1 MEIGAGTGDLN
12 GASFVFYGELGRD
25 NYTSEPYQYLRGR
38 GITFASMRSY
48 LLGHASKELVPAH
61 FANRIVF
68 PVWDQSENV
77 LGFKGRTYRAGD
89 KHRPKMVVYP
99 TGSKV
104 GAVPYGL
111 RQAAEYMEEMGF
123 CVIAEGELD
132 VISLMQAG
140 IPAVGA
146 MTSSLSSKQAG
157 LVRQYTGNFLVWA
170 DSDKAGFAGAT
181 KTAKLLQSTAAEVY
195 VFYCP
200 RRDANAVLQD
210 GGEEELRSTIVQML
224 TAAADEYGSMR
235 DAVELMLR

>member
-132 VISLMQAG
+132 VITDAGRHPCCWGYDLQLVEQAG
-140 IPAVGA
+140 KHCQTVHWELLGVGRLRQGWLCRGNKDRQAPA
-146 MTSSLSSKQAG
+146 
-157 LVRQYTGNFLVWA
+157 
-170 DSDKAGFAGAT
+170 
-181 KTAKLLQSTAAEVY
+181 EH
-195 VFYCP
+195 CC
-200 RRDANAVLQD
+200 
-210 GGEEELRSTIVQML
+210 
-224 TAAADEYGSMR
+224 
-235 DAVELMLR
+235 